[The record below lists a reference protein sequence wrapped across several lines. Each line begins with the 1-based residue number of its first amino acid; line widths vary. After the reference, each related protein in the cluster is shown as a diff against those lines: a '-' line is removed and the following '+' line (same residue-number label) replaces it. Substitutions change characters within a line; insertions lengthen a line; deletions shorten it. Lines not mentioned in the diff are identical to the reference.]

1 MQEPAAIGDSQ
12 RVPARLLC
20 AVGRIVCDDQWL
32 IKEKL
37 FGLKLGYLM
46 SIDAFALVSFTMN
59 GATILGAIQAANFGG
74 LIPTESSSLSSEKS
88 QRYAATILPSRC
100 R

>member
-1 MQEPAAIGDSQ
+1 MQESAAIGDSQ

-20 AVGRIVCDDQWL
+20 AVGRIVCNDQWL

-46 SIDAFALVSFTMN
+46 SIDAFALVPF
-59 GATILGAIQAANFGG
+59 
-74 LIPTESSSLSSEKS
+74 IPLK
-88 QRYAATILPSRC
+88 AC
-100 R
+100 D